1 MYNRTFLNENYDR
14 SKSVLDNVE
23 SFKEKGVNVSD
34 TTLYR
39 FAKEFDIIDDKN
51 DKARKREEI
60 IKNYN
65 PSESVYSNLKRLK
78 KEGFDISKS
87 TLYRF
92 AKEFDIDVKEEKR
105 QEIIKNYNPSES
117 VYSNL
122 KRLKKEGFDISK
134 NTLYRMVNSGKMNK

>member
-23 SFKEKGVNVSD
+23 SFKEKGFNVSD

-39 FAKEFDIIDDKN
+39 FAKEFDIIDDKE
-51 DKARKREEI
+51 DKERK
-60 IKNYN
+60 K
-65 PSESVYSNLKRLK
+65 
-78 KEGFDISKS
+78 
-87 TLYRF
+87 
-92 AKEFDIDVKEEKR
+92 

-122 KRLKKEGFDISK
+122 QRLKKEGFDISK
-134 NTLYRMVNSGKMNK
+134 NTLYRMVNSGKMNKE